1 MFRAAWSSTGQTFSI
16 LIYDDAQDDECRI
29 ASSALTDIHFFP
41 MEQIFSQSELE
52 AIAAALANTSEG
64 LSGSEIGHILSLL
77 RMKDPDPMMTKWK
90 RLHNAFVER
99 QNKSGNRRAVL
110 EFIRQAMKPAR
121 YARQPARFEPLRT
134 NVNRALAFSG
144 LAIDAAGK
152 LYNITP
158 AQTLTEAN
166 RRAEELRADLTQR
179 GVHHDVLR
187 FCRAELVA
195 DNYFHAVLEATKSI
209 ADKIRSRTGLTDDTA
224 TLVDKTLA
232 GDSPILAINPL
243 STESQRSEQRGFVN
257 LVKGTFGMFR
267 NTTAH
272 EARILWTMDK
282 ADAEDLLSLASLIH
296 RRLDSATT
304 RKSAE

>member
-1 MFRAAWSSTGQTFSI
+1 MLKVMNVELLPQPNRDTF
-16 LIYDDAQDDECRI
+16 L
-29 ASSALTDIHFFP
+29 P
-41 MEQIFSQSELE
+41 MEQIFSLSELE
-52 AIAAALANTSEG
+52 AIAAALADTTAG

-77 RMKDPDPMMTKWK
+77 RMKDPDPTMTKWK

-99 QNKSGNRRAVL
+99 QNKSGNRRAIL

-152 LYNITP
+152 LYRVTQ

-166 RRAEELRADLTQR
+166 RRAEELRADLTKR
-179 GVHHDVLR
+179 GVHPDVLR
-187 FCRAELVA
+187 FCRAELVT

-209 ADKIRSRTGLTDDTA
+209 ADKIRSKTGFTDDMA
-224 TLVDKTLA
+224 TLVDRTLA

-296 RRLDSATT
+296 RRLDGATIS
-304 RKSAE
+304 KSA

>member
-1 MFRAAWSSTGQTFSI
+1 
-16 LIYDDAQDDECRI
+16 
-29 ASSALTDIHFFP
+29 
-41 MEQIFSQSELE
+41 MENTFSQSELE
-52 AIAAALANTSEG
+52 AIAQALADTSEG
-64 LSGSEIGHILSLL
+64 VTGSEIEHILSTL
-77 RMKDPDPMMTKWK
+77 RMADPSPTMTKWK

-99 QNKSGNRRAVL
+99 QNKSGNRRAIL
-110 EFIRQAMKPAR
+110 EFIRQAMKPER

-144 LAIDAAGK
+144 LAIDATGK
-152 LYNITP
+152 LHSVAQ
-158 AQTLTEAN
+158 AQTLTEAS
-166 RRAEELRADLTQR
+166 RRAEELRADLTTR
-179 GVHHDVLR
+179 GVHPDVLR
-187 FCRAELVA
+187 FCRAELVV

-209 ADKIRSRTGLTDDTA
+209 ADKIRSKTGLTDDMA

-232 GDSPILAINPL
+232 GDSPLLAINSL

-272 EARILWTMDK
+272 EARILWAMDK

-304 RKSAE
+304 RKSAV

>member
-1 MFRAAWSSTGQTFSI
+1 MNVELLPRSQPRYIPFS
-16 LIYDDAQDDECRI
+16 
-29 ASSALTDIHFFP
+29 
-41 MEQIFSQSELE
+41 MEQVFSQSEVE
-52 AIAAALANTSEG
+52 AIAVALADTSAG

-77 RMKDPDPMMTKWK
+77 RMKDPDPTMTKWK

-99 QNKSGNRRAVL
+99 QNKSGNRRAIL
-110 EFIRQAMKPAR
+110 EFVRQAMKPER

-152 LYNITP
+152 LYGVTQ
-158 AQTLTEAN
+158 AQTLTEAS
-166 RRAEELRADLTQR
+166 RRAEELWDDLSTR
-179 GVHHDVLR
+179 GVHPDVLR

-209 ADKIRSRTGLTDDTA
+209 ADKIRSKTGFTDDMA

-232 GDSPILAINPL
+232 GDSPLLAINSL

-272 EARILWTMDK
+272 EVRILWTMNK

-296 RRLDSATT
+296 RRLDSATRT
-304 RKSAE
+304 R

>member
-1 MFRAAWSSTGQTFSI
+1 
-16 LIYDDAQDDECRI
+16 
-29 ASSALTDIHFFP
+29 

-52 AIAAALANTSEG
+52 AIAAALADTSAG

-77 RMKDPDPMMTKWK
+77 RMKDPDPTMTKWK

-99 QNKSGNRRAVL
+99 QNKSGNRRAIL
-110 EFIRQAMKPAR
+110 EFIRQAMKPER

-144 LAIDAAGK
+144 LAVDPAGK
-152 LYNITP
+152 LHAVTQAKP
-158 AQTLTEAN
+158 LTEAS
-166 RRAEELRADLTQR
+166 RRAEELRADLTKR

-195 DNYFHAVLEATKSI
+195 DSYFHAVLEATKSI
-209 ADKIRSRTGLTDDTA
+209 AEKIRFKTGFTDDAA
-224 TLVDKTLA
+224 TLVDMALA
-232 GDSPILAINPL
+232 GEAPILAISQL
-243 STESQRSEQRGFVN
+243 STESQKNEQRGFVN
-257 LVKGTFGMFR
+257 LIKGIFGMFR
-267 NTTAH
+267 NPHAH

-296 RRLDSATT
+296 RRLDSASRT
-304 RKSAE
+304 RE